1 MASPVKSPFTLKGL
15 LVGALFSFFM
25 GLGAPYAVIM
35 LQGSFMAI
43 NSSSPGA
50 IFLFFVLVF
59 FINAFLFF
67 IRRQFALNKADLVM
81 IYIMLLIAS
90 AVPTQAFVGY
100 LIPVISGLYYYAT
113 PENNWAE
120 VFFPYVTEWLAP
132 QDYQVV
138 KDLHEGLPPGEAV
151 PWGAWQETLGFWYI
165 FFLAL
170 SFMMICMSAI
180 LHRQWSR
187 HERLAYPMV
196 QLPMQMLEEG
206 EGPLG
211 RVRPFFGSKAM
222 WCGFAVPFCLF
233 GLSGLNHYIPIVPN
247 VPFFLGSFR
256 LFRDTTYLPFAF
268 SYAWVGFFYL
278 VDLNITFSIWFF
290 FLLSKVQEG
299 VFGMVG
305 IASTE
310 QLSLYSFSQT
320 ADLTHQSMGACVV
333 FVLYTLWLGR
343 QHLRDVWR
351 KAWTGD
357 EAVDDGEEVLSYRV
371 ALFGFLAALLFIG
384 AWLWA
389 SGIPLVVLPMFL
401 ASCLIFY
408 ILVSRVVA
416 AAGVATA
423 RSPMVA
429 AFVVISGLGTS
440 VVGAKG
446 LVALTFTYVW
456 QSEMRL
462 FPMIACAN
470 SLKLAEL
477 IPGPKRRLFWAMV
490 VALLC
495 SLAGATWIIL
505 TLCYEHGGINLH
517 PFFMTH
523 QAVRTFRDMARPLLN
538 PTPPDGRG
546 WMFTGVGGL
555 VEGVLMWGQHR
566 FYWWRLHPLGYVIS
580 VGWLTGQIWF
590 SVFVSWW
597 LKLIIM
603 KYGGARLFARA
614 KPFFL
619 GLILGEATAGG
630 FWLVVDWILGET
642 GNLITVM

>member
-1 MASPVKSPFTLKGL
+1 MASSSTSPFTLKGI
-15 LVGALFSFFM
+15 LVGALFSFLM
-25 GLGAPYAVIM
+25 GVGAPYAVIM

-59 FINAFLFF
+59 FINGFLFF
-67 IRRQFALNKADLVM
+67 IRRQFALSRADLVM

-120 VFFPYVTEWLAP
+120 IFFPYVTEWLAP
-132 QDYQVV
+132 QDYKAV
-138 KDLHEGLPPGEAV
+138 KDLHEGLPPGEAI
-151 PWGAWQETLGFWYI
+151 PWGAWQETLGFWYV
-165 FFLAL
+165 FFLVL
-170 SFMMICMSAI
+170 SFMMICMSVI

-196 QLPMQMLEEG
+196 QLPMQMLEER

-211 RVRPFFGSKAM
+211 RLRPFFRSRAM

-233 GLSGLNHYIPIVPN
+233 GLTGINHYIPLVPD

-299 VFGMVG
+299 AFSMVG

-333 FVLYTLWLGR
+333 FVLYTLWVGR

-351 KAWTGD
+351 KAWSGD
-357 EAVDDGEEVLSYRV
+357 EGVDDGDEVLPYRV
-371 ALFGFLAALLFIG
+371 AVFGFAASLLFIG

-389 SGIPLVVLPMFL
+389 SGIPLLVLPMFL

-440 VVGAKG
+440 VIGAKG
-446 LVALTFTYVW
+446 LVALTFTYIW

-517 PFFMTH
+517 PFFMTS
-523 QAVRTFRDMARPLLN
+523 QAVRTFRDMAQPLLN
-538 PTPPDGRG
+538 PTPPDMRG

-555 VEGVLMWGQHR
+555 IEGVLMWGQHR

-590 SVFVSWW
+590 SVFVSWL
-597 LKLIIM
+597 LKLLIM

-642 GNLITVM
+642 GNMITVM